1 MKINPKI
8 HINFSAPLILV
19 EDFISGIAIYQK
31 TKVEINPINI
41 TISENG

>member
-8 HINFSAPLILV
+8 HINFSEPLILV
-19 EDFISGIAIYQK
+19 EDFISEIAIYQK

>member
-19 EDFISGIAIYQK
+19 EDFISEIAIYQK

>member
-31 TKVEINPINI
+31 TKVEINPVNNNI
-41 TISENG
+41 SKNG